1 MTPPPRGETNAAAP
15 APDHRLL
22 VIFLGLAA
30 LSRLVFWAY
39 TGRIW
44 EDAMITLTPARN
56 VWEGFGLTHHAS
68 EPYVHSFTSPL
79 SVLIPL
85 AGEGIGQ
92 GLLALKLA
100 SLAGGLAAIYYAWR
114 IGETLRLPRFAQV
127 VLLTYLSLDHM
138 QIFFGMGGME
148 TQVVTAVLLAN
159 VSYYLSSDWKKLGV
173 AVGLAMLS
181 RPEFIF
187 WIAAL
192 GLALL
197 IAHRDKIV
205 TVVWR
210 AAVVGLPWYG
220 FATWYF
226 GSPIPNTIVAKS
238 WSFRMR
244 FLSVDGDQIWS
255 YLFGSWRHIAPFRQY
270 WAVTE
275 APIPDSAL
283 LAVVLVVLA
292 VALIGLAATAL
303 RVPRLLTVALCLALF
318 VSYKTGSV
326 IDRYYMWYLPP
337 FMAVLFVFVAAGLA
351 ALARAS
357 RPVATAIAAV
367 ITFAYVLPLPFAM
380 ELDRR
385 TQVHIEEAVRT
396 VAGQRLNRLMG
407 ANDTVVLEPLGF
419 VGWEARNK
427 TIYDYPG
434 LGSRRVVATI
444 RDMPHPS
451 LEAILA
457 ALKPDFAMLR
467 PKELADLRSG
477 FPAAAAQ
484 YDTVDEIAAAPGL
497 NLRFLG
503 LAHLTVD
510 DRFII
515 LKRRP

>member
-1 MTPPPRGETNAAAP
+1 
-15 APDHRLL
+15 
-22 VIFLGLAA
+22 
-30 LSRLVFWAY
+30 
-39 TGRIW
+39 
-44 EDAMITLTPARN
+44 
-56 VWEGFGLTHHAS
+56 
-68 EPYVHSFTSPL
+68 
-79 SVLIPL
+79 
-85 AGEGIGQ
+85 
-92 GLLALKLA
+92 
-100 SLAGGLAAIYYAWR
+100 
-114 IGETLRLPRFAQV
+114 
-127 VLLTYLSLDHM
+127 
-138 QIFFGMGGME
+138 
-148 TQVVTAVLLAN
+148 
-159 VSYYLSSDWKKLGV
+159 
-173 AVGLAMLS
+173 MLS
-181 RPEFIF
+181 RPELIF

-220 FATWYF
+220 FATWYY

-318 VSYKTGSV
+318 VTYKTGSV

-385 TQVHIEEAVRT
+385 T
-396 VAGQRLNRLMG
+396 
-407 ANDTVVLEPLGF
+407 
-419 VGWEARNK
+419 
-427 TIYDYPG
+427 YDYPG